1 MALKWIFV
9 LIKNCGC
16 INMMAVWNRGED
28 EISIYETHLEIIAL
42 FFKAFVKD
50 TLQSSGI

>member
-1 MALKWIFV
+1 MTLKWISV

-16 INMMAVWNRGED
+16 INMTAVWNQGEHQ
-28 EISIYETHLEIIAL
+28 ISIYETHLEVIAL

-50 TLQSSGI
+50 TLQNSEM